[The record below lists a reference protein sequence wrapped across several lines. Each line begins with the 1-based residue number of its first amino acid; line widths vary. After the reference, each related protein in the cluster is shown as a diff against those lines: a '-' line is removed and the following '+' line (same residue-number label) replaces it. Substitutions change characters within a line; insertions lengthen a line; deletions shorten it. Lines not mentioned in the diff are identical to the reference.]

1 MSQKNQVTDLTRK
14 EPLVDR
20 QRRLWAHSEVIELA
34 LRENKPLPSDVSEWL
49 HRALKN
55 IACGEDANAAFNVV
69 PEKRGVKKNS
79 FLVEM
84 QRKFHNSFIAEATA
98 PGLEKM
104 TNEEAIEKIS
114 TASPVAGKS
123 TIRKNY
129 NKATTDR
136 NPIFSIGEK

>member
-1 MSQKNQVTDLTRK
+1 MSKKNHAMDLTRK
-14 EPLVDR
+14 EQLIDR

-34 LRENKPLPSDVSEWL
+34 LKDKKPLPDDVSEWL
-49 HRALKN
+49 HRALKK
-55 IACGEDANAAFNVV
+55 IACGEDANAVFNVI

-84 QRKFHNSFIAEATA
+84 QRKFHNSFIAAATA
-98 PGLEKM
+98 PGQKKM

-114 TASPVAGKS
+114 AASPVVGKS

-129 NKATTDR
+129 NKATTER
-136 NPIFSIGEK
+136 NSTFTIGEK

>member
-1 MSQKNQVTDLTRK
+1 MDLTRK
-14 EPLVDR
+14 EKLIDR

-34 LRENKPLPSDVSEWL
+34 LKDNKPLPDDVSKWL
-49 HRALKN
+49 HRALKK
-55 IACGEDANAAFNVV
+55 IACGEDANAVFNVI

-84 QRKFHNSFIAEATA
+84 QRKFHNSFIATATA

-114 TASPVAGKS
+114 AASPVVGGS

-129 NKATTDR
+129 NKATTER
-136 NPIFSIGEK
+136 NSTFTIGKK

>member
-1 MSQKNQVTDLTRK
+1 MSQKNQITDLTRK

-55 IACGEDANAAFNVV
+55 IARGEDANAVFNVV
-69 PEKRGVKKNS
+69 PEKKGVKKNS

-84 QRKFHNSFIAEATA
+84 QRKLQNSFIAEATA

-136 NPIFSIGEK
+136 NSIFSIGEK

>member
-1 MSQKNQVTDLTRK
+1 MSQKNQITDLTRK

-84 QRKFHNSFIAEATA
+84 QRKLQNSFIAEATA

-136 NPIFSIGEK
+136 NSIFSIGEK

>member
-1 MSQKNQVTDLTRK
+1 MSKKNQITDLTRK

-20 QRRLWAHSEVIELA
+20 QRRLWAHSEVIERA
-34 LRENKPLPSDVSEWL
+34 LKENIPLPNEVSEWL

-55 IACGEDANAAFNVV
+55 IACGEDANAVFNVV

-79 FLVEM
+79 FLLEM
-84 QRKFHNSFIAEATA
+84 QRKFHNSFIAAATA

-129 NKATTDR
+129 NMSTTER
-136 NPIFSIGEK
+136 NSIFSIGEK

>member
-1 MSQKNQVTDLTRK
+1 VSKKKNEIDLTRK

-34 LRENKPLPSDVSEWL
+34 VRENKPLPSDLSEWL

-55 IACGEDANAAFNVV
+55 IACGEDANAVFNVV
-69 PEKRGVKKNS
+69 PEKRGVKKNI

-84 QRKFHNSFIAEATA
+84 QRKFHNSFIAAATA

-104 TNEEAIEKIS
+104 TNEEAIDKIS

-129 NKATTDR
+129 NKATTER
-136 NPIFSIGEK
+136 NSTFTIGKK